1 MRLCLRTVIPVRPAW
16 RLRPQLRKSAANAK
30 SGVFMICVDLQ
41 CGRNC
46 GVLDFRAAPWSG
58 LGGPIEPQQL
68 ELGQLAEEEDSACN
82 RKQRG
87 SQNSPDAAGNP
98 SFHSIPS
105 NNRVEVPE
113 KEMLFPRPQC
123 DGPAPL
129 ALQHHWTDLPSLAL
143 APCTSEALGSWP
155 RVDPGLDPFSRR
167 SERC

>member
-1 MRLCLRTVIPVRPAW
+1 LRGFAMRKKLRGFGFFGPHH
-16 RLRPQLRKSAANAK
+16 
-30 SGVFMICVDLQ
+30 
-41 CGRNC
+41 
-46 GVLDFRAAPWSG
+46 G
-58 LGGPIEPQQL
+58 LGLVGPLSPSSSSLVNWPRKQ
-68 ELGQLAEEEDSACN
+68 DSACN
-82 RKQRG
+82 RRQRG